1 MATYKEY
8 GIAPEIY
15 SGTTNVSTINID
27 VDPSAY
33 MTEIWGYV
41 KPVNQT
47 GIRGAFA
54 GVGQGQYDA
63 STRVMNSGTTSTFHF
78 DNNYFTFNYFS
89 LGSTSSNPVHCTFQL
104 KYFSENSNSSP
115 FVAPWVYIE
124 TFYESNTGTPF
135 IAKTVS
141 FMMESAEPNLITI
154 YPISGDIDRYYLH
167 KITTLEY

>member
-1 MATYKEY
+1 MATYKEF

-47 GIRGAFA
+47 TIRGAFA

-63 STRVMNSGTTSTFHF
+63 STRVMNSGTTSTYQF
-78 DNNYFTFNYFS
+78 DNNYFGLTYYNTGTTNS
-89 LGSTSSNPVHCTFQL
+89 QPVYCTFQL

-124 TFYESNTGTPF
+124 TFYESNSGTAH
-135 IAKTVS
+135 IAKTVA
-141 FMMESAEPNLITI
+141 FMMESAEPNLINI
-154 YPISGDIDRYYLH
+154 YASSGDIDRYYLH